1 MANAITTVQKQ
12 LNDPKVVKK
21 FEEILDDQGPSFVAG
36 LSTLLNNNEL
46 LAKAGTNQIVTAAL
60 KAAALDLSLLPDL
73 GEAYVIPY
81 EKRGKVNGEWQ
92 TVGVDVN
99 LQLGYRGLIKLVQ
112 NTGRVGKVA
121 GVAIYEANKVKYNR
135 IYGELSIGNPEYDP
149 DVDEPSE
156 VVGYLAYYYLDGNRI
171 EDYWSKAKVMKH
183 VQKFSQAW
191 DNRKGEIRP
200 KSAWGTNFD
209 AMAIKTVIKDLLKY
223 APKSQQAAKAIL
235 DDDRADRR
243 DITPANS
250 GVVEEVYDDAPVL
263 NVPEEA
269 VESVNASA
277 EQGQGQT
284 PEMQNEAHSDAP
296 AQDID
301 FNTDP
306 TGEFLQSL
314 GYQG

>member
-121 GVAIYEANKVKYNR
+121 GVTIYEANKVKYNR
-135 IYGELSIGNPEYDP
+135 IYGELTIGNPEYDP

-191 DNRKGEIRP
+191 DNRKQEIRP
-200 KSAWGTNFD
+200 KSALGTSFD

-223 APKSQQAAKAIL
+223 APKSQQAAKAIS

-243 DITPANS
+243 DVTPDTQS
-250 GVVEEVYDDAPVL
+250 VVEQSNDEPPIL

-269 VESVNASA
+269 VESVEQVPSQSTETASNV
-277 EQGQGQT
+277 QS
-284 PEMQNEAHSDAP
+284 EAPD
-296 AQDID
+296 DVID
-301 FNTDP
+301 FNDNPTD
-306 TGEFLQSL
+306 EFLKSL
-314 GYQG
+314 GYEG